1 MQTILETPRLYL
13 RQFNLEDAPLILCL
27 NGSFEVVRYVHEP
40 VLENQDQAEAILR
53 EKILPQYDL
62 GFGRWAIHLRED
74 HRFIG
79 WCGLKKMEKPD
90 LIDLGFR
97 LVPEAW
103 GLGYAT
109 EAARATVDYGLRQL
123 HLPLITA
130 LVLSENRAS
139 RNILE
144 KIGMKRAGT
153 TQESGA
159 TVLVYTISPAD

>member
-13 RQFNLEDAPLILCL
+13 RQFTMEDAPLILCL
-27 NGSFEVVRYVHEP
+27 NGLSEVVRYVHEP
-40 VLENQDQAEAILR
+40 VLENLDQAEAILR

-62 GFGRWAIHLRED
+62 GLGRWAIHLRED

-79 WCGLKKMEKPD
+79 WCGLKKVEDPD
-90 LIDLGFR
+90 LIDLGYR
-97 LVPEAW
+97 LLPDAW

-109 EAARATVDYGLRQL
+109 EAALSTLDYGLRQL
-123 HLPLITA
+123 YLPLITA
-130 LVLSENRAS
+130 MVVSENMAS
-139 RNILE
+139 RKILE
-144 KIGMKRAGT
+144 KIGMKQVGT